1 MISPYAKA
9 VQAFIYTDEWKTC
22 TEPSTIGAS
31 LTQRQY
37 LENRLLRAFEKGWDA
52 GYDAARAEFSA
63 GEKHA
68 D

>member
-1 MISPYAKA
+1 M
-9 VQAFIYTDEWKTC
+9 YTDEWKTC

-52 GYDAARAEFSA
+52 GYNAARAEYGSRATVSA
-63 GEKHA
+63 KGTK
-68 D
+68 